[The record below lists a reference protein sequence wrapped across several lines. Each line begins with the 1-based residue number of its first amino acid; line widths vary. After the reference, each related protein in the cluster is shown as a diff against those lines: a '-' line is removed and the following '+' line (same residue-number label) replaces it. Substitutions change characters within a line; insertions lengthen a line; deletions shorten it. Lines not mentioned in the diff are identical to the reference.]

1 MDLIPLAEIVGI
13 ESMVDQDKTIDS
25 KTQSESTIQNNIDFS
40 NSFQIRTA
48 KGGFNAGRKYFLRAD
63 SEENLA
69 EVISYALATAKEAAR
84 KAETRSRWA
93 LLQERVR
100 GVNNSDW
107 FQGIATFLIMAVLR
121 LPTPLR
127 LEPAHF
133 CMRIRIDWAG
143 ASPLPA

>member
-25 KTQSESTIQNNIDFS
+25 KTQTESTIQNNIDFS
-40 NSFQIRTA
+40 NSFQVRTA
-48 KGGFNAGRKYFLRAD
+48 KGGFNAGRKYFLRTD
-63 SEENLA
+63 SEDLA

-133 CMRIRIDWAG
+133 RMRIRID
-143 ASPLPA
+143 